1 MSNWV
6 HLEITLNRD
15 SNVSVK
21 KVVYNVWQDAEVRK
35 ESLVRKEQFVHEN
48 KRDTFFVSYRNSGME
63 MLEDIKTILSDIK
76 SWDNKSNPEIC
87 ITHCV
92 VY

>member
-6 HLEITLNRD
+6 HLEVTLNKD

-21 KVVYNVWQDAEVRK
+21 KVFHNVWQDAEVRK
-35 ESLVRKEQFVHEN
+35 ESLVSTN
-48 KRDTFFVSYRNSGME
+48 KRDTFFVSYRNSGVN
-63 MLEDIKTILSDIK
+63 MLDDIKTILSDIK
-76 SWDNKSNPEIC
+76 EWDNKANPAIY

>member
-6 HLEITLNRD
+6 HLEITLNRE

-21 KVVYNVWQDAEVRK
+21 KVVHNLWQDAE
-35 ESLVRKEQFVHEN
+35 VRKEQFVHEN
-48 KRDTFFVSYRNSGME
+48 KRDTFFVSYRNSGVII
-63 MLEDIKTILSDIK
+63 LDDIKTILSDIK
-76 SWDNKSNPEIC
+76 SWDNKANPAIY
-87 ITHCV
+87 ITNCV